1 MSHITDRNFIIGIFL
16 NVRDKEN
23 KIKCSQLS
31 QQFGNMSLPLDNTI
45 ESENRYLKH
54 IYSRKIAEYIAGHYF
69 GPETKNVMNILI
81 EFYYETY
88 GKDSLNNI
96 LHDLYK
102 DYRYVFHNKFVNKD
116 KIDNAITTILSY
128 KPSIE
133 YSVFSYSCYVA
144 YYNLI
149 KHSFDSGIKLK
160 YAKIHPLM
168 RVINSNT
175 DTSNIIRIIDLFLD
189 NGLDIIDFVNTEYFF
204 MSCKLDVIKYIIDKS
219 NNYKQHYLHDICQ
232 CIKEI
237 NLAKYN
243 EKDFT
248 NMIDY
253 FVQKTL
259 EYYGTIDTLSCYGI
273 TPLRT
278 IYSNYI
284 VTQYKHQFQYVVSKL
299 ILYGADIT
307 LLKDK
312 VYVPLYQY
320 REEDELIVLEFY
332 DYINNIMVKRS
343 DAIEY
348 VRSVSEYLLPD
359 IANVVFDHAYNFDP
373 NEHYDLA
380 ISL

>member
-102 DYRYVFHNKFVNKD
+102 DYMYVFHNKFVNKD

-133 YSVFSYSCYVA
+133 YSIFSYSCYVA
-144 YYNLI
+144 YY
-149 KHSFDSGIKLK
+149 
-160 YAKIHPLM
+160 
-168 RVINSNT
+168 
-175 DTSNIIRIIDLFLD
+175 DL
-189 NGLDIIDFVNTEYFF
+189 
-204 MSCKLDVIKYIIDKS
+204 
-219 NNYKQHYLHDICQ
+219 
-232 CIKEI
+232 
-237 NLAKYN
+237 
-243 EKDFT
+243 
-248 NMIDY
+248 
-253 FVQKTL
+253 
-259 EYYGTIDTLSCYGI
+259 
-273 TPLRT
+273 
-278 IYSNYI
+278 
-284 VTQYKHQFQYVVSKL
+284 
-299 ILYGADIT
+299 
-307 LLKDK
+307 
-312 VYVPLYQY
+312 
-320 REEDELIVLEFY
+320 
-332 DYINNIMVKRS
+332 IMVKRS